1 MDGLDSLGAVDG
13 LAAQFITLRVK
24 HIDRDKLR
32 QKLGGSTG
40 SMASSAVTMVDA
52 APKAALDAALPVAVA
67 KARDYGIDLETMVTN
82 APPSPKGRALSE
94 FWPGLAV
101 GIGIGGAS
109 LAIVKLVGKLIG
121 GRAAV

>member
-1 MDGLDSLGAVDG
+1 MDGLDMLGARLDE
-13 LAAQFITLRVK
+13 QYITLRVK
-24 HIDRDKLR
+24 HIDQGRLIS
-32 QKLGGSTG
+32 KLGSKGALVAGALKFADADGKATLD
-40 SMASSAVTMVDA
+40 MAI
-52 APKAALDAALPVAVA
+52 PIA
-67 KARDYGIDLETMVTN
+67 KKYAKDYGIELETMVTN

-94 FWPGLAV
+94 FWPGLAI